1 MSEQRRSTARLAAHW
16 RARLLPAGL
25 LAALSLSLELCLY
38 LVAVIGGMATP
49 HMAVALPL
57 YARQTGQ
64 PCATC
69 HTAFLEL
76 TPFGRRFKLG
86 GYTLGGGNWNGPPFA
101 VMLQPTFTNT
111 QGAQPGGAAPG
122 FGVNNNFVMQQI
134 SLFTG
139 GRITENSGA
148 FIQGT
153 YDGVAHRFGWDN
165 TDIRYARSIDIG
177 GHTLLWGITANNNP
191 TVQDVW
197 NTTPAWSFPFISPQ
211 LAPMPAATPFINQVY
226 AQQVAGLSAYG
237 FLDDIFYFEF
247 GGYRPLSTNTQLA
260 LGVDTAG
267 QSPISGTAPYWRVA
281 AEKNIG
287 DHSWEAGTF
296 GLASR
301 VLPMGLSQ
309 SGTDSFA
316 DIGVDTQYQ
325 YLGDP
330 HMVTFRGAWIHEN
343 HNTGASQAL
352 GLADN
357 SNDQLRSLNASV
369 SYIYN
374 QTWSLSTGRVAV
386 GGTTDAALY
395 GTATGSPNSA
405 GWIFE
410 LAYLPFS
417 HGGPSFWPWLN
428 FRIGLQYTHWTKFD
442 GATTNIDG
450 MGRDANA
457 NNTFFVYV
465 WTMF

>member
-1 MSEQRRSTARLAAHW
+1 MPRRAVTL
-16 RARLLPAGL
+16 RAGVLV
-25 LAALSLSLELCLY
+25 LAAL
-38 LVAVIGGMATP
+38 IGAALTP
-49 HMAVALPL
+49 RPAAALPL

-86 GYTLGGGNWNGPPFA
+86 GYTLDGGDWKGPPFA

-122 FGVNNNFVMQQI
+122 FGVNNNLVMQQI

-139 GRITENSGA
+139 GRISDNLGA
-148 FIQGT
+148 FVQGT
-153 YDGVAHRFGWDN
+153 YDGVSHRFGWDN
-165 TDIRYARSIDIG
+165 TDVRYARSVTVG

-197 NTTPAWSFPFISPQ
+197 NTIPAWSFPFISSQ
-211 LAPMPAATPFINQVY
+211 LAPLPTATPFINQVY
-226 AQQVAGLSAYG
+226 AQQVAGLSAYL
-237 FLDDIFYFEF
+237 FIDDIFYFEA
-247 GGYRPLSTNTQLA
+247 GGYRPLSTNTELA
-260 LGVDTAG
+260 LGIGTSG
-267 QSPISGTAPYWRVA
+267 QNPISGTAPYWRVA

-287 DHSWEAGTF
+287 DHSWEVGTF

-301 VLPMGLSQ
+301 VSPLGLTQ
-309 SGTDSFA
+309 AGTDSFA

-330 HMVTFRGAWIHEN
+330 HAVTFRGAWIHEN
-343 HNTGASQAL
+343 HNTSASQLL

-369 SYIYN
+369 SYIYDH
-374 QTWSLSTGRVAV
+374 TWSLTTGRVSV
-386 GGTTDAALY
+386 GGTTDATLY

-428 FRIGLQYTHWTKFD
+428 FRIGLQYTRWTKFD
-442 GATTNIDG
+442 GATTNFDG
-450 MGRDANA
+450 MGRNA
-457 NNTFFVYV
+457 SDNNTFFAYV

>member
-1 MSEQRRSTARLAAHW
+1 MLQRRLRIIG
-16 RARLLPAGL
+16 LLPNPYRTILTIVL
-25 LAALSLSLELCLY
+25 LFLNTLPLLIALAINLSPRCAL
-38 LVAVIGGMATP
+38 
-49 HMAVALPL
+49 ALPL

-86 GYTLGGGNWNGPPFA
+86 GYTLSGGDWKGPPFA

-122 FGVNNNFVMQQI
+122 FGVNNNLVMQQM

-165 TDIRYARSIDIG
+165 TDIRYARSVNIG

-197 NTTPAWSFPFISPQ
+197 NTIPAWSFPYISSE
-211 LAPMPAATPFINQVY
+211 LAPMPTATPFINQLY
-226 AQQVAGLSAYG
+226 AQQVAGLSTYT
-237 FLDDIFYFEF
+237 FIDDIFYFEF
-247 GGYRPLSTNTQLA
+247 GGYRPLSNSTQLA
-260 LGVDTAG
+260 LGVDING
-267 QSPISGTAPYWRVA
+267 ESPISGTAPYWRVA

-287 DHSWEAGTF
+287 DHSWEVGTF
-296 GLASR
+296 GLAAR
-301 VLPMGLSQ
+301 VSPMGLTQ
-309 SGTDSFA
+309 AGTDSFT

-330 HMVTFRGAWIHEN
+330 HTVTFRGAWIHEN
-343 HNTGASQAL
+343 HNSSASQVL

-357 SNDQLRSLNASV
+357 SNDQLQSLNASV
-369 SYIYN
+369 SYIYDHS
-374 QTWSLSTGRVAV
+374 WSLTAGRVSV
-386 GGTTDAALY
+386 GGTTDATLY

-405 GWIFE
+405 GWIGE
-410 LAYLPFS
+410 IAYLPFS

-450 MGRDANA
+450 MGRNANA
-457 NNTFFVYV
+457 NNTLFVYV

>member
-1 MSEQRRSTARLAAHW
+1 MIGGRSQRLRAVAIGYARVLITV
-16 RARLLPAGL
+16 LLSATTIDAVL
-25 LAALSLSLELCLY
+25 
-38 LVAVIGGMATP
+38 VIGLTP
-49 HMAVALPL
+49 RRAASLPL

-86 GYTLGGGNWNGPPFA
+86 GYTLGGGDWNGPPFA

-111 QGAQPGGAAPG
+111 QAPQPGGAAPG
-122 FGVNNNFVMQQI
+122 FGVNNNFVMQSM

-139 GRITENSGA
+139 GKITDNLGA

-153 YDGVAHRFGWDN
+153 YDGVTHRFAWDN
-165 TDIRYARSIDIG
+165 TDIRVAKPIDVD
-177 GHTLLWGITANNNP
+177 GHTLLWGVTVNNNP

-197 NTTPAWSFPFISPQ
+197 NTIPAWRFPFISSA
-211 LAPMPAATPFINQVY
+211 LAPMPTATPFINQVY
-226 AQQVAGLSAYG
+226 AQKVVGLSGYG
-237 FLDDIFYFEF
+237 FLNDTFYLEF
-247 GGYRPLSTNTQLA
+247 GGYQPLSTNTQRA
-260 LGVDTAG
+260 LGIDTTG
-267 QSPISGTAPYWRVA
+267 QSPISGIAPYWRIA
-281 AEKNIG
+281 AEPIFGN
-287 DHSWEAGTF
+287 HSWEIGTF
-296 GLASR
+296 GLASK
-301 VLPMGLSQ
+301 VVPMGMVGA
-309 SGTDSFA
+309 GTDSFT
-316 DIGVDTQYQ
+316 DIGIDTQYQ

-330 HMVTFRGAWIHEN
+330 HTVTARLAWIHEN
-343 HNTGASQAL
+343 HNTSASQTL

-357 SNDQLRSLNASV
+357 SNNRLRSLNASV
-369 SYIYN
+369 SYIYDN
-374 QTWSLSTGRVAV
+374 TWSLTAGRVSV
-386 GGTTDAALY
+386 GGTADAALY
-395 GTATGSPNSA
+395 GTFTGSPNSA
-405 GWIFE
+405 GWIFD

-450 MGRDANA
+450 MGRNA
-457 NNTFFVYV
+457 SGNNTFFAYI